1 MFRKRIGNSKKKKR
15 AVLTA
20 YGTPENVVMVSV
32 TIHKKG
38 DDPYVMAFF
47 RDPTEADPESLV
59 ARAHDWAGRQ
69 GIKSIYEAA
78 LQFQKRRVGN
88 CWWTLRCRFMF
99 SRTRFLAPA
108 KGHPQM
114 VRCTAGW

>member
-69 GIKSIYEAA
+69 GIKSMGIIESPYPVSEVFCDCCGELKCIDA
-78 LQFQKRRVGN
+78 
-88 CWWTLRCRFMF
+88 
-99 SRTRFLAPA
+99 S
-108 KGHPQM
+108 PQL
-114 VRCTAGW
+114 